1 MTPEP
6 SLSVRELLA
15 FYLEAGVDCALSDEP
30 VNRLAE
36 PEIAPKRAEVV
47 TASQPVRRA
56 PVPLILPPGET
67 PAAPDAAIAS
77 AREAARTAPTLADL
91 RELMERFDG
100 CSLKATATRLVFADG
115 NPDAR
120 IMFVG
125 EAPGRDEDIEGLPFV
140 GRSGK
145 LLDRMI
151 GAIGLDRTKTYI
163 ANVIPWRPPGNRTPT
178 PQETQICLP
187 FVQRDRAGR
196 SRCAGDA
203 RQSLHA
209 NPARHPRRNHA
220 HAWALVRLRHG
231 LARDPRAADL
241 PPGLSLALTG
251 LQAARLAGSARDREG
266 VAAGLL
272 RDIVSVIPGHAKRE
286 PGISRFS
293 GYPSA
298 HQSSM
303 LRTAPE

>member
-6 SLSVRELLA
+6 ALSVRELLA

-36 PEIAPKRAEVV
+36 PEIAPRRAEVV
-47 TASQPVRRA
+47 GPPQPVRPA

-77 AREAARTAPTLADL
+77 AREAARTAPTLVDL
-91 RELMERFDG
+91 RELMQRFDG

-151 GAIGLDRTKTYI
+151 GAIGLDRTKAYI

-187 FVQRDRAGR
+187 FVQRQIELVDPDVLVTLGNPSTQTLLGTREGIMRTRGRWFDYDTGTRVIRALPTFHPAYLLR
-196 SRCAGDA
+196 S
-203 RQSLHA
+203 
-209 NPARHPRRNHA
+209 PAYK
-220 HAWALVRLRHG
+220 
-231 LARDPRAADL
+231 
-241 PPGLSLALTG
+241 
-251 LQAARLAGSARDREG
+251 RLAWQD
-266 VAAGLL
+266 LL
-272 RDIVSVIPGHAKRE
+272 AIAKV
-286 PGISRFS
+286 
-293 GYPSA
+293 
-298 HQSSM
+298 
-303 LRTAPE
+303 LR